1 MSNLTPFEYS
11 IKLPFKDGVLIVI
24 AIASESFLTKG
35 VSMKCCVSL
44 KKYSYFSSVGK
55 IIYFHLLINY
65 FSRPHADKEIIAK
78 KYCQKE
84 ELPMSFIKYEYIRI
98 NKFSRPGIKNYG
110 IKGIIMHYTA
120 NNGGTAR
127 NHKDYFNNLNGVY
140 ASAHLFVD
148 DNEAICIIPLDE
160 VAYHANDT
168 VRYNSDGSIYKPLYS
183 QIGNANYGAIGV
195 EMCLDRNGN
204 ITEKTFQNTVKA
216 VKELIAKYP
225 NITRN
230 KIWRHYDV
238 TGKNCPAPWVAK
250 PSELE
255 RFKDAVFGKTSGSN
269 SAAKPSTPSAKPS
282 TNKIPEDGMF
292 GPSTANK
299 AMKYEG
305 ITPDDEISH
314 QYRQACNKNL
324 YAAQFDNTLKGSTL
338 IRTWQKRLKAK
349 GLYNGAIDGLCG
361 TEMIKA
367 MQRALKTTVDGVI
380 SPVSNMVKA
389 LQVALNNNKLPW

>member
-1 MSNLTPFEYS
+1 
-11 IKLPFKDGVLIVI
+11 
-24 AIASESFLTKG
+24 
-35 VSMKCCVSL
+35 
-44 KKYSYFSSVGK
+44 
-55 IIYFHLLINY
+55 
-65 FSRPHADKEIIAK
+65 
-78 KYCQKE
+78 
-84 ELPMSFIKYEYIRI
+84 MSFIKYEYIRI

-255 RFKDAVFGKTSGSN
+255 RFKDAVFGKTSGSKP
-269 SAAKPSTPSAKPS
+269 AEKPSKPSAKPS
-282 TNKIPEDGMF
+282 YTRIAEDGMF
-292 GPSTANK
+292 GPGTANR
-299 AMKYEG
+299 AMEYEG
-305 ITPDDEISH
+305 MTPDDEISH

-324 YAAQFDNTLKGSTL
+324 YAAKFDKTL
-338 IRTWQKRLKAK
+338 IGSNLIRAWQKRLKAK
-349 GLYNGAIDGLCG
+349 GFYKGAIDGLCG

>member
-1 MSNLTPFEYS
+1 
-11 IKLPFKDGVLIVI
+11 
-24 AIASESFLTKG
+24 
-35 VSMKCCVSL
+35 
-44 KKYSYFSSVGK
+44 
-55 IIYFHLLINY
+55 
-65 FSRPHADKEIIAK
+65 
-78 KYCQKE
+78 
-84 ELPMSFIKYEYIRI
+84 MSFIKYEYINI
-98 NKFSRPGIKNYG
+98 NEYSRPGIRNNG
-110 IKGIIMHYTA
+110 IDGIVMHYTA

-127 NHKDYFNNLNGVY
+127 NHKNYFNNLKGTY
-140 ASAHLFVD
+140 ASAQLFID
-148 DNEAICIIPLDE
+148 DIEALCIIPLNE
-160 VAYHANDT
+160 VAYHANEISK
-168 VRYNSDGSIYKPLYS
+168 YNADGSRYRPLYS
-183 QIGNANYGAIGV
+183 KIGNANYSTIGV
-195 EMCLDRNGN
+195 EMCLDKNGN
-204 ITEKTFQNTVKA
+204 ITEKTFQNAVKA
-216 VKELIAKYP
+216 VKELIAIYP
-225 NITRN
+225 HITRE
-230 KIWRHYDV
+230 KIWRHFDV

-367 MQRALKTTVDGVI
+367 MQRALKTTVDGFI

>member
-1 MSNLTPFEYS
+1 
-11 IKLPFKDGVLIVI
+11 
-24 AIASESFLTKG
+24 
-35 VSMKCCVSL
+35 
-44 KKYSYFSSVGK
+44 
-55 IIYFHLLINY
+55 
-65 FSRPHADKEIIAK
+65 
-78 KYCQKE
+78 
-84 ELPMSFIKYEYIRI
+84 MSFIKYEYINI
-98 NKFSRPGIKNYG
+98 NEYSRPGIRNNG
-110 IKGIIMHYTA
+110 IDGIVMHYTA

-127 NHKDYFNNLNGVY
+127 NHKNYFNNLRGTY
-140 ASAHLFVD
+140 ASAQLFVD
-148 DNEAICIIPLDE
+148 DIEALCIMPLNE
-160 VAYHANDT
+160 VAYHANEISK
-168 VRYNSDGSIYKPLYS
+168 YNADGSRYRPLYS
-183 QIGNANYGAIGV
+183 KIGNANYSTIGV
-195 EMCLDRNGN
+195 EMCLDKNGN
-204 ITEKTFQNTVKA
+204 ITEKTFQNAVKA
-216 VKELIAKYP
+216 VKELIAIYP
-225 NITRN
+225 HITRE
-230 KIWRHYDV
+230 KIWRHFDI

-269 SAAKPSTPSAKPS
+269 STAKPSTPSAKPS

>member
-1 MSNLTPFEYS
+1 
-11 IKLPFKDGVLIVI
+11 
-24 AIASESFLTKG
+24 
-35 VSMKCCVSL
+35 
-44 KKYSYFSSVGK
+44 
-55 IIYFHLLINY
+55 
-65 FSRPHADKEIIAK
+65 
-78 KYCQKE
+78 
-84 ELPMSFIKYEYIRI
+84 MSFIKYEYIRI
-98 NKFSRPGIKNYG
+98 NKFSRPGIKNSG
-110 IKGIIMHYTA
+110 IKGLIMHYTA

-127 NHKDYFNNLNGVY
+127 NHKSYFNNLNGVY

-148 DNEAICIIPLDE
+148 DEEAICIIPLNE
-160 VAYHANDT
+160 VAYHANDIQKY
-168 VRYNSDGSIYKPLYS
+168 VNGQPYYPLRSIL
-183 QIGNANYGAIGV
+183 GNANYSTIGI

-250 PSELE
+250 PNELE
-255 RFKDAVFGKTSGSN
+255 RFKDAVFGKTN
-269 SAAKPSTPSAKPS
+269 SSKPAEKPSKPS
-282 TNKIPEDGMF
+282 VKPSYTRIAEDGMF
-292 GPSTANK
+292 GPGTANR
-299 AMKYEG
+299 ATEYEG
-305 ITPDDEISH
+305 MTPDDEISH

-349 GLYNGAIDGLCG
+349 GLYKGAIDGLCG

>member
-1 MSNLTPFEYS
+1 
-11 IKLPFKDGVLIVI
+11 
-24 AIASESFLTKG
+24 
-35 VSMKCCVSL
+35 
-44 KKYSYFSSVGK
+44 
-55 IIYFHLLINY
+55 
-65 FSRPHADKEIIAK
+65 
-78 KYCQKE
+78 
-84 ELPMSFIKYEYIRI
+84 MSFIKYEYIRI

-195 EMCLDRNGN
+195 EMCLDKNGN

-255 RFKDAVFGKTSGSN
+255 RFKDAVFGKTTSNNTTTTKPSTSNSGSA
-269 SAAKPSTPSAKPS
+269 SSTAKPSYSQLTVDGKFGAATAKRLQQYFG
-282 TNKIPEDGMF
+282 TTQDGV
-292 GPSTANK
+292 
-299 AMKYEG
+299 
-305 ITPDDEISH
+305 ISH
-314 QYRQACNKNL
+314 QYKQKYNQYV
-324 YAAQFDNTLKGSTL
+324 YAAQFDSTLKGSNVIKALQKLLGVTQDGL
-338 IRTWQKRLKAK
+338 LGQATIKALQKRL
-349 GLYNGAIDGLCG
+349 GTTQDG
-361 TEMIKA
+361 I
-367 MQRALKTTVDGVI
+367 I
-380 SPVSNMVKA
+380 SPTSNAVKA
-389 LQVALNNNKLPW
+389 LQKALNNNKL

>member
-1 MSNLTPFEYS
+1 
-11 IKLPFKDGVLIVI
+11 
-24 AIASESFLTKG
+24 
-35 VSMKCCVSL
+35 
-44 KKYSYFSSVGK
+44 
-55 IIYFHLLINY
+55 
-65 FSRPHADKEIIAK
+65 
-78 KYCQKE
+78 
-84 ELPMSFIKYEYIRI
+84 MSFIKYQYIRI
-98 NKFSRPGIKNYG
+98 NKFSRPGIKNSRIEG
-110 IKGIIMHYTA
+110 LIMHYTA

-127 NHKDYFNNLNGVY
+127 NHKSYFNNLNGVY

-168 VRYNSDGSIYKPLYS
+168 VRYNSDGSIYKLLYS

-204 ITEKTFQNTVKA
+204 ITEKTFQNTVKV

-255 RFKDAVFGKTSGSN
+255 RFKDAVFAKTSGSN

-282 TNKIPEDGMF
+282 TDKIQEDGMF
-292 GPSTANK
+292 GPSTARRLQQ
-299 AMKYEG
+299 YFG
-305 ITPDDEISH
+305 TTQDGVISH
-314 QYRQACNKNL
+314 QYKQKFNQNI
-324 YAAQFDNTLKGSTL
+324 YAAQFDQTLRGSNV
-338 IRTWQKRLKAK
+338 IRALQKLLGVSQDGLMGQATIKALQKRL
-349 GLYNGAIDGLCG
+349 G
-361 TEMIKA
+361 TT
-367 MQRALKTTVDGVI
+367 QDGVI
-380 SPVSNMVKA
+380 SPVSNAVKA
-389 LQVALNNNKLPW
+389 LQKALNNNKL

>member
-1 MSNLTPFEYS
+1 
-11 IKLPFKDGVLIVI
+11 
-24 AIASESFLTKG
+24 
-35 VSMKCCVSL
+35 
-44 KKYSYFSSVGK
+44 
-55 IIYFHLLINY
+55 
-65 FSRPHADKEIIAK
+65 
-78 KYCQKE
+78 
-84 ELPMSFIKYEYIRI
+84 MSFIKYEYIRI

-255 RFKDAVFGKTSGSN
+255 RFKDAVFGKTNGSN
-269 SAAKPSTPSAKPS
+269 SAAKPITPSAKPS
-282 TNKIPEDGMF
+282 TPATKPSYITLSVDGKF
-292 GPSTANK
+292 GPATARRLQQ
-299 AMKYEG
+299 YFG
-305 ITPDDEISH
+305 TTQDGVISH
-314 QYRQACNKNL
+314 QYKQKFNQNI
-324 YAAQFDNTLKGSTL
+324 YAAQFDQTLRGSNV
-338 IRTWQKRLKAK
+338 IRALQKLLGVSQDGLMGQATIKALQKRL
-349 GLYNGAIDGLCG
+349 GTTQDG
-361 TEMIKA
+361 I
-367 MQRALKTTVDGVI
+367 I
-380 SPVSNMVKA
+380 SPVSNAVKA
-389 LQVALNNNKLPW
+389 LQQALNKNKL

>member
-1 MSNLTPFEYS
+1 
-11 IKLPFKDGVLIVI
+11 
-24 AIASESFLTKG
+24 
-35 VSMKCCVSL
+35 
-44 KKYSYFSSVGK
+44 
-55 IIYFHLLINY
+55 
-65 FSRPHADKEIIAK
+65 
-78 KYCQKE
+78 
-84 ELPMSFIKYEYIRI
+84 MSFIKYEYIRI
-98 NKFSRPGIKNYG
+98 NKFSRPGIKNSG
-110 IKGIIMHYTA
+110 IKGLIMHYTA

-127 NHKDYFNNLNGVY
+127 NHKSYFNNLNGVY
-140 ASAHLFVD
+140 ASAQLFVD
-148 DNEAICIIPLDE
+148 DEEAICIIPLNE
-160 VAYHANDT
+160 VAYHANDIQKY
-168 VRYNSDGSIYKPLYS
+168 VNGQPYYPLRSI
-183 QIGNANYGAIGV
+183 IGNANYSTIGV
-195 EMCLDRNGN
+195 EMCLDRNGK

-238 TGKNCPAPWVAK
+238 TGKNCPAPWVSK

-255 RFKDAVFGKTSGSN
+255 RFKDAVFGNTSGSN
-269 SAAKPSTPSAKPS
+269 SAAKPSTPSVKPN
-282 TNKIPEDGMF
+282 TNKIQEDGMF

-299 AMKYEG
+299 AMQYEG

-314 QYRQACNKNL
+314 QYRQSCNKNL

-338 IRTWQKRLKAK
+338 IRTWQKRLRAK

-361 TEMIKA
+361 TEIIKA
-367 MQRALKTTVDGVI
+367 MQRALQTTVDGVI

>member
-1 MSNLTPFEYS
+1 
-11 IKLPFKDGVLIVI
+11 
-24 AIASESFLTKG
+24 
-35 VSMKCCVSL
+35 
-44 KKYSYFSSVGK
+44 
-55 IIYFHLLINY
+55 
-65 FSRPHADKEIIAK
+65 
-78 KYCQKE
+78 
-84 ELPMSFIKYEYIRI
+84 MSFIKYEYIRI

-225 NITRN
+225 NVTRN

-269 SAAKPSTPSAKPS
+269 SVAKPSTPSAKPS
-282 TNKIPEDGMF
+282 TNKIQEDGMF

-299 AMKYEG
+299 AMQYEG

>member
-1 MSNLTPFEYS
+1 
-11 IKLPFKDGVLIVI
+11 
-24 AIASESFLTKG
+24 
-35 VSMKCCVSL
+35 
-44 KKYSYFSSVGK
+44 
-55 IIYFHLLINY
+55 
-65 FSRPHADKEIIAK
+65 
-78 KYCQKE
+78 
-84 ELPMSFIKYEYIRI
+84 MSFIKYEYIRI

-110 IKGIIMHYTA
+110 VKGIVMHYTA

-148 DNEAICIIPLDE
+148 DNEAIGIIPLDE

-183 QIGNANYGAIGV
+183 QIGNANYGTIGV

-255 RFKDAVFGKTSGSN
+255 RFKDAVFEKANGGVAN
-269 SAAKPSTPSAKPS
+269 V
-282 TNKIPEDGMF
+282 TNKKTYIQSARRVEVIREGGDQEYTDLDFKTMRGNYYPKGSKLLVKEVVKHGNITRLLLESGGYF
-292 GPSTANK
+292 TANE
-299 AMKYEG
+299 AY
-305 ITPDDEISH
+305 
-314 QYRQACNKNL
+314 
-324 YAAQFDNTLKGSTL
+324 
-338 IRTWQKRLKAK
+338 
-349 GLYNGAIDGLCG
+349 
-361 TEMIKA
+361 
-367 MQRALKTTVDGVI
+367 
-380 SPVSNMVKA
+380 VK
-389 LQVALNNNKLPW
+389 KLR